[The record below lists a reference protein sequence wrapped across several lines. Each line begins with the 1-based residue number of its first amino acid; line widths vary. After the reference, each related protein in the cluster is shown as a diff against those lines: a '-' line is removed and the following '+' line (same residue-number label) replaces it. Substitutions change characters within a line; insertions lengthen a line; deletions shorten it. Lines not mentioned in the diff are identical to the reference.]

1 MRNTMKALVYTGA
14 HQLEL
19 QDLPQPDPR
28 PGQVVVDLVYC
39 GLCGSDMHAYH
50 GLDDR
55 RVPPLVLGHET
66 VGVVRDGAL
75 KGKRVAI
82 NPLMSSATSAASLRG
97 DVHLCPERA
106 LIGLFD
112 HGAFAEAVAIDE
124 ANLSILP
131 EDLPFEQAVLAEPLA
146 VCVHAARLGAAKHDR
161 DLADQ
166 SITVLGGGAI
176 GLLAALTYKSMGIE
190 NVRIA
195 EPSPTRA
202 KLCAD
207 VTGFDV
213 YNPMAETPEDGSVD
227 VVFDAVGSGR
237 TRAASCALVRP
248 GGTIV
253 HVGLQDNG
261 DGIDTR
267 RITLQEITFLG
278 TYCYKPDDFAHAL
291 HLLETGQVNGDGW
304 TEFRPLDAGA
314 QSFKDIDDGTA
325 PPKIIFTL

>member
-1 MRNTMKALVYTGA
+1 MKALIYEAPEKLTYRDAPEPNLREDEV
-14 HQLEL
+14 
-19 QDLPQPDPR
+19 
-28 PGQVVVDLVYC
+28 LVKVHAS
-39 GLCGSDMHAYH
+39 GICGSDMHAYH

-55 RVPPLVLGHET
+55 RVPPLVLGHES
-66 VGVVRDGAL
+66 VGHVRDGAH
-75 KGKRVAI
+75 KGKRVAL
-82 NPLMSSATSAASLRG
+82 NPLMTCGDCAACTRG
-97 DVHLCPERA
+97 DVHLCADRA

-112 HGAFAEAVAIDE
+112 HGAFAQAVAIDE
-124 ANLSILP
+124 ANLSVLP
-131 EDLPFEQAVLAEPLA
+131 DNLRFEQAVLAEPLA

-166 SITVLGGGAI
+166 AITVLGGGAI
-176 GLLAALTYKSMGIE
+176 GLLAALTYKSMGLE

-207 VTGFDV
+207 VTGFNV
-213 YNPMAETPEDGSVD
+213 YNPMTETPDDGSVD

-291 HLLETGQVNGDGW
+291 HLLETGQVSGDGW

-314 QSFKDIDDGTA
+314 QSFKDVDDGTA

>member
-14 HQLEL
+14 YQLEM

-28 PGQVVVDLVYC
+28 PGQVIVDLAYC

-55 RVPPLVLGHET
+55 RVPPLVLGHEP
-66 VGVVRDGAL
+66 VGHVREGPL
-75 KGKRVAI
+75 KGKRVAM
-82 NPLMSSATSAASLRG
+82 NPLMTCGDCPACTSG
-97 DVHLCPERA
+97 QDHLCPERA

-124 ANLSILP
+124 KNLHVLP
-131 EDLPFEQAVLAEPLA
+131 DGLAFEQAVLAEPLA
-146 VCVHAARLGAAKHDR
+146 VCVHAARLGHARHGGPTD
-161 DLADQ
+161 DL

-176 GLLAALTYKSMGIE
+176 GLLAALTYRSMGVE
-190 NVRIA
+190 NLRIA
-195 EPSPTRA
+195 EPNPTRA
-202 KLCAD
+202 RLCAD

-213 YNPMAETPEDGSVD
+213 YDPTKDTPAEGATDI
-227 VVFDAVGSGR
+227 VFDAVGSGR
-237 TRAASCALVRP
+237 TRTASSALVRP

-253 HVGLQDNG
+253 HVGLQDN
-261 DGIDTR
+261 DAGIDTR

-278 TYCYKPDDFAHAL
+278 TYCYTPEDFSHAL
-291 HLLETGQVNGDGW
+291 HLLDTGQVNGDGW

-314 QSFKDIDDGTA
+314 QSFKDVDDGTA
-325 PPKIIFTL
+325 PPKIILTL

>member
-1 MRNTMKALVYTGA
+1 MKALVYTGA
-14 HQLEL
+14 YQLEM
-19 QDLPQPDPR
+19 QDLPQPDPKT
-28 PGQVVVDLVYC
+28 GQVIVDLAYC

-55 RVPPLVLGHET
+55 RVPPLVLGHEP

-97 DVHLCPERA
+97 DVHLCPDRA

-124 ANLSILP
+124 ANLNILP
-131 EDLPFEQAVLAEPLA
+131 DDLPFEQAVLAEPLA
-146 VCVHAARLGAAKHDR
+146 VCFHAARLGAAKHDQ
-161 DLADQ
+161 DLAGQ

-176 GLLAALTYKSMGIE
+176 GLLAALTYKSMGVERI
-190 NVRIA
+190 RIA
-195 EPSPTRA
+195 EPSLTRA

-207 VTGFDV
+207 VTGLEV
-213 YNPMAETPEDGSVD
+213 YNPIENTPDEGSVD
-227 VVFDAVGSGR
+227 IVFDAVGSGR
-237 TRAASCALVRP
+237 TRAASCAMVRP

-253 HVGLQDNG
+253 HVGLQDSNE
-261 DGIDTR
+261 GIDTR

-278 TYCYKPDDFAHAL
+278 TYCYKPDDFSHAL
-291 HLLETGQVNGDGW
+291 QLLETGQVTGEGW
-304 TEFRPLDAGA
+304 TEFRPLEAGA
-314 QSFKDIDDGTA
+314 QSFKDVDDGTA